1 MKFIA
6 QPNTNRFILL
16 WFRSLWL
23 VISWTRKNFLHLSLP
38 VACSRNRKSRPS
50 FRYRS
55 ISRNPSIAFRRMQCF
70 SRRFRYSNSTI
81 FFMCRGV
88 SSWTRGNTNVEMLQ
102 FLFFNSKSRS
112 PAKSSQLLCITK
124 INISILFQIV
134 IRSLTTLRLGS
145 NFWTHRETSFYFRL
159 QTKLILDPVLTRW
172 IIQHSRPGESD
183 LSWFGL
189 DDLPIK
195 IDTFLLSILS
205 AFKVS

>member
-1 MKFIA
+1 
-6 QPNTNRFILL
+6 
-16 WFRSLWL
+16 
-23 VISWTRKNFLHLSLP
+23 
-38 VACSRNRKSRPS
+38 
-50 FRYRS
+50 
-55 ISRNPSIAFRRMQCF
+55 
-70 SRRFRYSNSTI
+70 
-81 FFMCRGV
+81 MCWWV

-145 NFWTHRETSFYFRL
+145 DFWTHSEASFYFRL
-159 QTKLILDPVLTRW
+159 QTKTYLDPVLTRW

-205 AFKVS
+205 AFKSIYNPLDQASFKLKDAFWENYPSQLPDFAPTMVYNYCCSRKVQEFLLSFKIFSKGQW